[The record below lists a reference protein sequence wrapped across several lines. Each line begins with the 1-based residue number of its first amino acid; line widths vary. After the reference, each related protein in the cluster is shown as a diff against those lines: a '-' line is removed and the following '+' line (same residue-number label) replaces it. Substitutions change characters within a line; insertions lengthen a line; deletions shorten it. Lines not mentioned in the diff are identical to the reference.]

1 MSAEAHNDRPGGYE
15 KQDASVR
22 AVLITTV
29 VALVMLGIALIALWD
44 FYTST
49 REKVVYEQTLAPQ
62 SQQLLELHKLEDS
75 ILNGYQFV
83 DSTKGT
89 YRIPIERAMELMAA
103 ETAGTPRR

>member
-1 MSAEAHNDRPGGYE
+1 MSADAHNDHPSGYE

-29 VALVMLGIALIALWD
+29 VALVMAGIALVALWD
-44 FYTST
+44 FYVAT
-49 REKVVYEQTLAPQ
+49 REKVVYEQELAPT
-62 SQQLLELHKLEDS
+62 SQQLIDLHKLEDS
-75 ILNGYQFV
+75 VLTTYQFV

-89 YRIPIERAMELMAA
+89 YRIPIKRAMELMAA